1 MLTGQ
6 VKSYDMSKGCGFIQP
21 DDGGEDIFLN
31 ANAVERAGLWKLLAG
46 QKVSFIAVKDRR
58 SGTIAVSDL
67 EMV

>member
-6 VKSYDMSKGCGFIQP
+6 VKSYDMAKGLGFIQR
-21 DDGGEDIFLN
+21 DDGGEDVFVN

-46 QKVSFIAVKDRR
+46 QRVSFVAVKDRR
-58 SGTIAVSDL
+58 TGTMAVSDL